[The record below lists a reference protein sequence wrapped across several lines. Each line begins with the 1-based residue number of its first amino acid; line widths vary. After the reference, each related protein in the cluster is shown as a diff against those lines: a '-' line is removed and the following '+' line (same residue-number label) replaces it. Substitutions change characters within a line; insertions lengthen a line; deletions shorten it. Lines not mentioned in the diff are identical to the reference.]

1 MISKNYLKILK
12 TIRVTN
18 LLQIT
23 HSSNN
28 LNTYLSNTL
37 LKIPSFSFAAG
48 KKQGDKKGQI
58 KMEKQKI
65 EKEYDG
71 LSEEDLKEKY
81 IERANVMFLITTGSF
96 N

>member
-1 MISKNYLKILK
+1 MISKNFNKVLN
-12 TIRVTN
+12 TIRITN
-18 LLQIT
+18 LLKLTRIDSNLYSN
-23 HSSNN
+23 SSFTFNKN
-28 LNTYLSNTL
+28 SLFT
-37 LKIPSFSFAAG
+37 FAAG

-81 IERANVMFLITTGSF
+81 IERANVRIIFTISLF
-96 N
+96 